1 MSLSDWM
8 RFLFKPRSIP
18 LSLAYVVHLCE
29 FSARNPEH
37 DIHDYHIQA
46 GGDGYPSHMYEYT
59 CHNCREKFGI

>member
-8 RFLFKPRSIP
+8 RFFFKPRSMP
-18 LSLAYVVHLCE
+18 FVCK

-59 CHNCREKFGI
+59 CHNCGKKFGI